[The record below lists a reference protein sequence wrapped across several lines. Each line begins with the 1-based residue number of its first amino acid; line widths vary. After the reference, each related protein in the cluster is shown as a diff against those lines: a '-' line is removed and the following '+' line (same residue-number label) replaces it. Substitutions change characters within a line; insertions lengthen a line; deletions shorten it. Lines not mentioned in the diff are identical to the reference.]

1 MDDVP
6 LRNKCVVSI
15 VKSLDLYNYKLV
27 SFLPYLHIVGKPGKY
42 AWLLFILIQAS
53 VFKLHILLLHI
64 IYMYLY
70 FYNDKCSA

>member
-42 AWLLFILIQAS
+42 A
-53 VFKLHILLLHI
+53 
-64 IYMYLY
+64 
-70 FYNDKCSA
+70 